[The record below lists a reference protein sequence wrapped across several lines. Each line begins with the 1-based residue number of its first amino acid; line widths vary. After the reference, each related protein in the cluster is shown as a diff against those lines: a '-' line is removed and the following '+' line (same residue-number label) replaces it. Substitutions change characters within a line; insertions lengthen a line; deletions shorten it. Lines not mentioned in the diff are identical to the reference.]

1 MSIVHETRIGPLHLE
16 ASGRG
21 LTLLGFA
28 PAPPDGDRL
37 DAEHA
42 GPPRDAARLLDLAR
56 REVDAY
62 LDGTLREF
70 TVPVDLSGHPP
81 RDRHVLDGLAAVG
94 YGETVTY
101 GALATSVGLGPG
113 EARRVG
119 GAMARNPVAV
129 VVPCH
134 RVVGADG
141 SLTGYAGGL
150 ERKRA
155 LLDLEARDRL
165 LF

>member
-1 MSIVHETRIGPLHLE
+1 MSVVHDTRIGPLHLE
-16 ASGRG
+16 ASPRG
-21 LTLLGFA
+21 LTLLGFW
-28 PAPPDGDRL
+28 PADDDQDR
-37 DAEHA
+37 DEVTTSV
-42 GPPRDAARLLDLAR
+42 LDLAR
-56 REVDAY
+56 REIDAY
-62 LDGTLREF
+62 LEGTLQEF
-70 TVPVDLSGHPP
+70 TVPVDLSAHPAW
-81 RDRHVLDGLAAVG
+81 DRSVLTELRSVG

-101 GALATSVGLGPG
+101 GALATAVGLGPG

-119 GAMARNPVAV
+119 GAMARNPVAI

-150 ERKRA
+150 ERKRT

>member
-1 MSIVHETRIGPLHLE
+1 MSTVHHTTIGPLHLA
-16 ASGRG
+16 ASARG
-21 LTLLGFA
+21 LTLLGFS
-28 PAPPDGDRL
+28 PVEGPDDTDDTGGTDP
-37 DAEHA
+37 E
-42 GPPRDAARLLDLAR
+42 AARVLDLAR
-56 REVDAY
+56 REIDAY
-62 LDGTLREF
+62 LEGTLREF
-70 TVPVDLSGHPP
+70 TVPVDLSGHPAW
-81 RDRHVLDGLAAVG
+81 DRRVLEQLRSVG
-94 YGETVTY
+94 YGETTSY
-101 GALATSVGLGPG
+101 GELATATGLAPG

-119 GAMARNPVAV
+119 GAMARNPVAI

-155 LLDLEARDRL
+155 LLDLEARDRT

>member
-1 MSIVHETRIGPLHLE
+1 MTVVHETSLGPLHLA
-16 ASGRG
+16 ASARG
-21 LTLLGFA
+21 LTLLGFRA
-28 PAPPDGDRL
+28 PDGAATPGP
-37 DAEHA
+37 DA
-42 GPPRDAARLLDLAR
+42 RDVLDLAR
-56 REVDAY
+56 REIDAY

-70 TVPVDLSGHPP
+70 TVPVDLTGHPAW
-81 RDRHVLDGLAAVG
+81 DRRVLDGLAGVG
-94 YGETVTY
+94 YGETIAY
-101 GALATSVGLGPG
+101 GALAASVGLSPG

-119 GAMARNPVAV
+119 GAMARNPVAI

-150 ERKRA
+150 ERKRT

>member
-1 MSIVHETRIGPLHLE
+1 MSIVHDTPIGPLHLD
-16 ASGRG
+16 ASPRG
-21 LTLLGFA
+21 LTLLGFSPGA
-28 PAPPDGDRL
+28 TDEPRDD
-37 DAEHA
+37 DAE
-42 GPPRDAARLLDLAR
+42 RVLDLAR
-56 REVDAY
+56 REIDAY
-62 LDGTLREF
+62 FAGTLREF
-70 TVPVDLSGHPP
+70 TVPVDLDGHPAW
-81 RDRHVLDGLAAVG
+81 DRRVLEGLASVG
-94 YGETVTY
+94 YGETVSY
-101 GALATSVGLGPG
+101 GKLAAAVGLGPA

-155 LLDLEARDRL
+155 LLDLESRDTL